1 MFSMAYTTDAF
12 PLPKLINPVTQA
24 TAALVRLDE
33 RLAHSPIRD
42 GFLERQ
48 NFHDAAAA
56 LWIEGELV
64 QQEDLVLHDARM
76 DPRAPT
82 HELTRAHAVLRA
94 RRRIFAHPPGWALG
108 PGLRQLTG
116 RSNGTVSPEGSQ
128 GGEGAGDDKSLIWP
142 DTPTQQFAEVDALLA
157 RSTKALADID
167 ADRRAGKLA
176 DDRPFLVYDLDW
188 DEDARLAQWQAV
200 LQATNS
206 LPAVLRAALLID
218 AWAEIEVL
226 QHAAWLG
233 PLLAAALLRQSGTT
247 INHLA
252 GLFVGL
258 RAVPRNL
265 RCARDRTVRLL
276 AMIDA
281 ITEAASTG
289 LKEHDRLMMA
299 RGQIERRLRK
309 RRKSSK
315 LPQLVEL
322 VMARPLVSTTLVQEE
337 LNLTKQGAINLISEL
352 GLRELTGRKRY
363 QAWGIV

>member
-1 MFSMAYTTDAF
+1 MTYTIDAF
-12 PLPKLINPVTQA
+12 PLHKLFNPVTEA

-33 RLAHSPIRD
+33 RLARSPIRD

-48 NFHDAAAA
+48 NFSDAVAA

-82 HELTRAHAVLRA
+82 QTLTRAYAVLRV
-94 RRRIFAHPPGWALG
+94 RRRIFAHASEWALG
-108 PGLRQLTG
+108 PGLHQLTG
-116 RSNGTVSPEGSQ
+116 RGKDIVTPEGRQ
-128 GGEGAGDDKSLIWP
+128 GGESTGNDNPPTWP
-142 DTPTQQFAEVDALLA
+142 DSPKQQFAEVDAVLN
-157 RSTKALADID
+157 RSTKALADVD
-167 ADRRAGKLA
+167 AARRTRGNL
-176 DDRPFLVYDLDW
+176 DDRPSLVYDLDW
-188 DEDARLAQWQAV
+188 DEDTRLGEWQAV
-200 LQATNS
+200 LRATHG
-206 LPAVLRAALLID
+206 LPSVLRAALLID
-218 AWAEIEVL
+218 AWVEIEVL

-233 PLLAAALLRQSGTT
+233 PLLAAALLRQSGAT

-252 GLFVGL
+252 SLFVGL
-258 RAVPRNL
+258 RAISRDL

-281 ITEAASTG
+281 IAEAGSTG
-289 LKEHDRLMMA
+289 LKEHDRLVMA
-299 RGQIERRLRK
+299 RGQIERRLRN

-322 VMARPLVSTTLVQEE
+322 VMARPLVSTAMVQEE
-337 LNLTKQGAINLISEL
+337 LKLTKQGAINLISEL

>member
-1 MFSMAYTTDAF
+1 MPYTIDAF
-12 PLPKLINPVTQA
+12 PLSKLFKPVTQA

-33 RLAHSPIRD
+33 RLTHSPIRD

-48 NFHDAAAA
+48 NFSDAAAA

-82 HELTRAHAVLRA
+82 HQLTRAHAVLRA
-94 RRRIFAHPPGWALG
+94 RRRIFAHPSEWALG

-116 RSNGTVSPEGSQ
+116 RGNEALRSKEHR
-128 GGEGAGDDKSLIWP
+128 GGEGAEDDKSPTRP
-142 DTPTQQFAEVDALLA
+142 DTSAQQFAEVDALLA
-157 RSTKALADID
+157 RSTKALDDID
-167 ADRRAGKLA
+167 ADRRTGKLA
-176 DDRPFLVYDLDW
+176 DDRLSLVYDLDW
-188 DEDARLAQWQAV
+188 DEDARLAEWQAV
-200 LQATNS
+200 LQATHS
-206 LPAVLRAALLID
+206 LPAVLRAALLVD

-226 QHAAWLG
+226 QHASWLG
-233 PLLAAALLRQSGTT
+233 PLLAAAFLRQSGTT
-247 INHLA
+247 VNHIA
-252 GLFVGL
+252 SLFVGL
-258 RAVPRNL
+258 RAIPRDQ

-281 ITEAASTG
+281 ISEAAGAG
-289 LKEHDRLMMA
+289 LKEHDRLVMA
-299 RGQIERRLRK
+299 RGQVERRLRN

-322 VMARPLVSTTLVQEE
+322 VMARPLVSTTMVQEE
-337 LNLTKQGAINLISEL
+337 LKLTKQGAINLISEL

-363 QAWGIV
+363 QAWAIV